1 MPGMPIVMAGKN
13 GPDPVDADCPKH
25 GPQCPARVV
34 ELASRPQ
41 PVQPANRVGRTKT
54 PPHDGAPSLASAA
67 PPTVPHSFTTVSRT
81 PLRCQVSLRGG
92 RPGGVAALRV
102 DLCPADLGPAIVGE
116 ACGDREGGF
125 VENAARSLLH
135 ETYEYIEGYLRQRVA
150 PAAQRVAPA
159 AHSVPPASWSWLPA
173 CNTSNRRTAS
183 AAPRPLRTTAH
194 RPLHRLPHRP
204 RPTPSPRFHTPRCGA
219 RCR

>member
-102 DLCPADLGPAIVGE
+102 DLCPADLGPAIVTWGQPLLE
-116 ACGDREGGF
+116 KPAVTVRAASLKMPQDLCCMRLTNTLRAICDKGWPPPRISKPHIAPIFPCRE
-125 VENAARSLLH
+125 
-135 ETYEYIEGYLRQRVA
+135 
-150 PAAQRVAPA
+150 
-159 AHSVPPASWSWLPA
+159 
-173 CNTSNRRTAS
+173 C
-183 AAPRPLRTTAH
+183 
-194 RPLHRLPHRP
+194 RL
-204 RPTPSPRFHTPRCGA
+204 
-219 RCR
+219 